1 MGDGPGQDPP
11 ARSQRLLRAILPI
24 GIALLV
30 AWIVWLVI
38 EIAIGDT
45 QRGFSW
51 VSAALG
57 LATSL
62 ILIASGISYRRA
74 LRRS

>member
-1 MGDGPGQDPP
+1 MGDGRDQVPS
-11 ARSQRLLRAILPI
+11 ARSQRLLRAVLPI

-30 AWIVWLVI
+30 TWIVWLVV